1 MLFSSLIFLF
11 YFLPITLVL
20 YYLFRFNR
28 TIQNMILL
36 AVSLFFYAWGEP
48 KFVVIMIVSI
58 IMNYI
63 FGLLVDRYRESKIK
77 VKVFLVL
84 MCVYNIGV
92 LFIFKYLAF
101 ALRNISELINTELTI
116 PSIVLPIGIS
126 FFTFQGMSYVIDVY
140 RRHGEVQKNPF
151 YVGLY
156 IAFFPQLI
164 AGPIV
169 RYESVAEQ
177 ILNRKETWNKFSIG
191 TCRFITGLGKKVL
204 ISNNMAIVA
213 DYIYTM
219 NSQGEIAA
227 SLAWLGSIAYTLQI
241 FFDFSA
247 YSDMAIGLGLMFGFK
262 FEENFNYPYISKSIS
277 EFWRRWHISLGMW
290 FKSYI
295 YFPLGGSRVAN
306 KDIMIRNMFI
316 VWLFT
321 GIWHGAE
328 WTFVIWG
335 ILNFVFLIIER
346 FIMFEKI
353 ENHNFIKHI
362 YALLV
367 VNFGWV
373 LFRSPNLKEAYNYFK
388 AMFGGNGAIWSDYT
402 YMFLK
407 EYWVFF
413 IFAFIF
419 SVPIAKKINKF
430 VVEQAKYSM
439 IFNVFYPISAILLF
453 FISVTYLVTGSY
465 NPFIYFN
472 F

>member
-20 YYLFRFNR
+20 YYVFRFNR

-84 MCVYNIGV
+84 MCAYNIGV

-101 ALRNISELINTELTI
+101 ALRNISELISTELTI

-295 YFPLGGSRVAN
+295 LSA
-306 KDIMIRNMFI
+306 
-316 VWLFT
+316 W
-321 GIWHGAE
+321 
-328 WTFVIWG
+328 
-335 ILNFVFLIIER
+335 R
-346 FIMFEKI
+346 F
-353 ENHNFIKHI
+353 
-362 YALLV
+362 
-367 VNFGWV
+367 
-373 LFRSPNLKEAYNYFK
+373 
-388 AMFGGNGAIWSDYT
+388 
-402 YMFLK
+402 
-407 EYWVFF
+407 
-413 IFAFIF
+413 
-419 SVPIAKKINKF
+419 
-430 VVEQAKYSM
+430 
-439 IFNVFYPISAILLF
+439 
-453 FISVTYLVTGSY
+453 
-465 NPFIYFN
+465 
-472 F
+472 

>member
-20 YYLFRFNR
+20 YYVFRFNR

-101 ALRNISELINTELTI
+101 ALRNISELISTELTI

-191 TCRFITGLGKKVL
+191 TCRFITGLGKK
-204 ISNNMAIVA
+204 
-213 DYIYTM
+213 
-219 NSQGEIAA
+219 
-227 SLAWLGSIAYTLQI
+227 SIN
-241 FFDFSA
+241 
-247 YSDMAIGLGLMFGFK
+247 FK
-262 FEENFNYPYISKSIS
+262 
-277 EFWRRWHISLGMW
+277 
-290 FKSYI
+290 
-295 YFPLGGSRVAN
+295 
-306 KDIMIRNMFI
+306 
-316 VWLFT
+316 
-321 GIWHGAE
+321 
-328 WTFVIWG
+328 
-335 ILNFVFLIIER
+335 
-346 FIMFEKI
+346 
-353 ENHNFIKHI
+353 
-362 YALLV
+362 
-367 VNFGWV
+367 
-373 LFRSPNLKEAYNYFK
+373 
-388 AMFGGNGAIWSDYT
+388 
-402 YMFLK
+402 
-407 EYWVFF
+407 
-413 IFAFIF
+413 
-419 SVPIAKKINKF
+419 
-430 VVEQAKYSM
+430 
-439 IFNVFYPISAILLF
+439 
-453 FISVTYLVTGSY
+453 
-465 NPFIYFN
+465 
-472 F
+472 